1 MLGIRR
7 ILLYDKNVS
16 VLKTKMDIFLAGLK
30 QLNVVVGS
38 VLVVYAWSVLVKP
51 VQRLLFLTMML
62 FFTVS
67 TVLFFPQGEV
77 NEWLKHAPFYI
88 GQVLF
93 LLLMYVLDFSQSATG
108 QKRAEASLKS
118 IGVTAI
124 GVGATE
130 PSAATARDSGLQ
142 HILVVPLFIVLGFTL
157 LIKMTRSHSKQ
168 ACLVIGCFL
177 LASASL
183 TMIHIFEYFVESKDY
198 VPFLQGSGVEMVE
211 LFWFYLSCVLF
222 WLALKRYSL
231 LTVTS
236 QNVG

>member
-1 MLGIRR
+1 
-7 ILLYDKNVS
+7 
-16 VLKTKMDIFLAGLK
+16 MDIFLAGLK

-51 VQRLLFLTMML
+51 VHRLLFLMMML

-93 LLLMYVLDFSQSATG
+93 LLLMHVLDFSQPATV
-108 QKRAEASLKS
+108 QKRAGTSLKS
-118 IGVTAI
+118 VKVIAI
-124 GVGATE
+124 GVGVAE
-130 PSAATARDSGLQ
+130 PSVVTARDSGLQ
-142 HILVVPLFIVLGFTL
+142 HILVVPLFVVLGFTL
-157 LIKMTRSHSKQ
+157 LMKMARSHSKP
-168 ACLVIGCFL
+168 ARLVIGYFL
-177 LASASL
+177 MASASL
-183 TMIHIFEYFVESKDY
+183 TMIHVFEYFVESKDY

-231 LTVTS
+231 LTATS
-236 QNVG
+236 QNAG